1 MVRIWSP
8 KRWFSAQFQAFYPV
22 AETVSFTSRF
32 HSSTTESFEVHNID
46 NKVYSTIMSSKF
58 QNSYLLI
65 PKINMGEITDFQG
78 WAFSLP
84 SKVPHYSTNCIRQS
98 YQSILI
104 TYEIY
109 KHKTGLR
116 LFLKMATNFT
126 KHPRVHCSFDLI
138 FTTVCKY

>member
-46 NKVYSTIMSSKF
+46 NKVYPAIMSSKF

-78 WAFSLP
+78 
-84 SKVPHYSTNCIRQS
+84 
-98 YQSILI
+98 
-104 TYEIY
+104 
-109 KHKTGLR
+109 
-116 LFLKMATNFT
+116 
-126 KHPRVHCSFDLI
+126 
-138 FTTVCKY
+138 